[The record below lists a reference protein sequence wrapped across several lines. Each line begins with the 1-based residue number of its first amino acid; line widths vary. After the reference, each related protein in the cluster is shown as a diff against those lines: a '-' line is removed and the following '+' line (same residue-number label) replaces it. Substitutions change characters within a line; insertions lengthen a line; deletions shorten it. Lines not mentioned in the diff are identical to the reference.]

1 MPYSIHSYIVY
12 VGDSCKCDAG
22 KIETPPPLQI
32 LVRIRA
38 SLCSYM
44 MNTYGE
50 RSQLA
55 AGFRRNA
62 VAVDRLV
69 SQQRHRNNNSSS
81 CLRLYVLCDASSK
94 NKKSTKRTAR
104 FWLATVY
111 STTCVCSL
119 HIKQLFLLVDIQH
132 TQHPSMPTLRRREIQ
147 ARFGH
152 PRKTEIIHCDAVR
165 TVDNVMP
172 CSTSLPDTTSTTYT
186 PATKIHWKIKNE
198 RQRTEEKI
206 KRNGET
212 AEAIIHQDSVH
223 DTDRKEHQQADVK
236 CPVHEARWKRNEN
249 SKCYPDQ
256 FPLSGG
262 FPQRESMTSSFF
274 NCLQ

>member
-1 MPYSIHSYIVY
+1 MYSATRAAKTKNRQSVLHAFGWRQCTRLRVFVLFTLNSYFY
-12 VGDSCKCDAG
+12 SSTSS
-22 KIETPPPLQI
+22 TPSI
-32 LVRIRA
+32 
-38 SLCSYM
+38 
-44 MNTYGE
+44 
-50 RSQLA
+50 
-55 AGFRRNA
+55 
-62 VAVDRLV
+62 
-69 SQQRHRNNNSSS
+69 
-81 CLRLYVLCDASSK
+81 
-94 NKKSTKRTAR
+94 
-104 FWLATVY
+104 
-111 STTCVCSL
+111 
-119 HIKQLFLLVDIQH
+119 
-132 TQHPSMPTLRRREIQ
+132 PSMPTLRRREIQ